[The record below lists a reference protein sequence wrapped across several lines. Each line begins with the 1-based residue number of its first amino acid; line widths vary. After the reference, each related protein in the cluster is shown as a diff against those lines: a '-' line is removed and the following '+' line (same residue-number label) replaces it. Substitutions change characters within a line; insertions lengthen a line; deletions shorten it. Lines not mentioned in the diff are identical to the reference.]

1 MSYDAVEFLCG
12 LYRPDPAEAV
22 EPDPAQALTPGDLPV
37 EWWEL
42 WDERAAIMEFD
53 GNMPRERAEALALA
67 DIVERM
73 KREGATD
80 SRVRQTGQQQAKN
93 RGEV

>member
-12 LYRPDPAEAV
+12 LYRPNAAETV
-22 EPDPAQALTPGDLPV
+22 EPAPAQALTPGDLPV

-73 KREGATD
+73 KR
-80 SRVRQTGQQQAKN
+80 
-93 RGEV
+93 GEHER

>member
-1 MSYDAVEFLCG
+1 MGFDAVEFLQG
-12 LYRPDPAEAV
+12 LYRPDPIEAV

-73 KREGATD
+73 KRDGSAD
-80 SRVRQTGQQQAKN
+80 N
-93 RGEV
+93 RCGGMRR